1 MANLKFAFR
10 RLFKTPFVTI
20 VAILSLAL
28 GIGANAAIFSLVNEV
43 LLARLPVPE
52 PDRLVNLSAPGP
64 KPGSQSCGTA
74 GNCSEVFSYAM
85 YRDLDKI
92 QTVFTGIAL
101 HVGFGANVAFSGQ
114 TESVRGMFVS
124 GNYFRV
130 LGLTP
135 ALGRLLDANDDRVTG
150 EAHVAVLDHAYWQKR
165 FGENPA
171 VLNQTMIVNGQPMT
185 IVGVAP
191 RGFDGT
197 TLGIKPAVFVP
208 VTMKEVLQSG
218 WKGLSRRQT
227 YWAYLFARL
236 RPGVSI
242 EQARA
247 SLNAQ
252 YHAIVN
258 DVEAPLQK
266 GMSDQTMAKFRA
278 KPILV
283 ESGKQGQSN
292 VRGEART
299 PLNLLLGVTAL
310 VLVIACA
317 NIANLLLARAAAR
330 ANEMAI
336 RLSIGAN
343 RRQLVV
349 QLLVESLMLAV
360 LGGLAG
366 LVVAHWTLNFIASLL
381 PAEDV
386 VAFRFGLDPAVLAFA
401 AAVTLG
407 TGILFGLFPALH
419 STRPDLASTLK
430 GIAGQPSGARGA
442 ARFRTVLATAQIA
455 LSLMLLVAAGL
466 FTKSLFNVSRVDLGV
481 KIDNVITF
489 GVSPK
494 LNGYSFDRAMTFFKR
509 LEDELAAVPGVTG
522 VTASLVPLLAG
533 DNWGNDVSVQGFTC
547 GPDTDCNSRFNEVGP
562 GYFRTLGVPLIAG
575 REFTSADEGKSRRVV
590 IVNEAF
596 LQKFGLGRDAVGKLI
611 GERGGKLDTEI
622 VGIVQNAKYSE
633 VKDKIPPLY
642 FRPYRQDD
650 NMGSLSF
657 YVRSSLPLD
666 QTLAAVRPAVARLDP
681 NLPVEDLRSMPQQ
694 VRDNVCFDRFMT
706 LLSAAFASLATLL
719 AAIGLY
725 GVLAYTVAQ
734 RTREIGLRMALG
746 AAPGRVR
753 GMVLRQV
760 GWMTLVGGI
769 IGLAAAVAVGRAARS
784 LFYQLEWYDPSALAA
799 GVVLL
804 SGVALLA
811 GFIPAHRASRIDPM
825 TALRYE

>member
-10 RLFKTPFVTI
+10 RLFKSPFVTV

-28 GIGANAAIFSLVNEV
+28 GIGANAAIFSLFNEV
-43 LLARLPVPE
+43 LLKRLPVPE
-52 PDRLVNLSAPGP
+52 PDRLVNLAAPGP

-74 GNCSEVFSYAM
+74 GECDAVFSYAM
-85 YRDLDKI
+85 YRDLDKV
-92 QTVFTGIAL
+92 QSVFTGIAL
-101 HVGFGANVAFSGQ
+101 HVSFGANIAFSGQ
-114 TESVRGMFVS
+114 TENGRGMFVS

-135 ALGRLLDANDDRVTG
+135 ALGRLLDTNDDRVSG
-150 EAHVAVLDHAYWQKR
+150 DARVVVLDYGYWQKR

-197 TLGIKPAVFVP
+197 TLGIKPAIFVP

-218 WKGLSRRQT
+218 WKGLARRQS

-242 EQARA
+242 DRARA
-247 SLNAQ
+247 AMNAQ

-266 GMSDQTMAKFRA
+266 GMSEQTLAKFRA
-278 KPILV
+278 KPLIV
-283 ESGKQGQSN
+283 EPGRQGQSN
-292 VRGEART
+292 VRREART
-299 PLNLLLGVTAL
+299 PLNLLLAVTAL

-317 NIANLLLARAAAR
+317 NIANLLLARGAAR
-330 ANEMAI
+330 ASEMAI

-343 RRQLVV
+343 RRQLMG
-349 QLLVESLMLAV
+349 QLLTESLLLAV

-366 LVVAHWTLNFIASLL
+366 VVVAHWTLNFIASLL

-386 VAFRFGLDPAVLAFA
+386 VAFAFGLDPSVLAFA

-407 TGILFGLFPALH
+407 TGMLFGLFPALH
-419 STRPDLASTLK
+419 STRPDLLSTLK
-430 GIAGQPSGARGA
+430 GLAGQPAGARGA
-442 ARFRTVLATAQIA
+442 ARFRLVLATAQIA
-455 LSLMLLVAAGL
+455 LSMMLLISAGL
-466 FTKSLFNVSRVDLGV
+466 FTKSLFKVSRVDLGV

-489 GVSPK
+489 GVSPQ
-494 LNGYSFDRAMTFFKR
+494 LNGYSFERSLTFFKR
-509 LEDELAAVPGVTG
+509 LEDELAAVPGVNG
-522 VTASLVPLLAG
+522 VTAGLVPLLAG

-547 GPDTDCNSRFNEVGP
+547 GPDTDCGSRFNEVGP

-575 REFTSADEGKSRRVV
+575 REFSPSDEGKSRKVA
-590 IVNEAF
+590 IVNEVF
-596 LQKFGLGRDAVGKLI
+596 LKKFGLGRDAVGKMI
-611 GERGGKLDTEI
+611 GNRGGKLDTEI
-622 VGIVQNAKYSE
+622 VGIVQNAKYSD
-633 VKDKIPPLY
+633 VKDAIPPLF

-650 NMGSLSF
+650 QVGSLAF

-666 QTLAAVRPAVARLDP
+666 QALAAVRPAVARLDP
-681 NLPVEDLRSMPQQ
+681 NLPVEDLRTMAQQ
-694 VRDNVCFDRFMT
+694 VRDNVFFDRFMT

-760 GWMTLVGGI
+760 GVMTIVGGVL
-769 IGLAAAVAVGRAARS
+769 GLAAAVLVGYAARA
-784 LFYQLEWYDPSALAA
+784 LFYQIDWYDPSALAA
-799 GVVLL
+799 GVTLL
-804 SGVALLA
+804 SGVALAA